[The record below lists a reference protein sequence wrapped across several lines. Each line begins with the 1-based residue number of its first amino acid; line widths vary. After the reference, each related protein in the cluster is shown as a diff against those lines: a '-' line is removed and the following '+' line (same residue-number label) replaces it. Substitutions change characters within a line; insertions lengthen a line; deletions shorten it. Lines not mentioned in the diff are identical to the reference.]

1 VSDSAVALAVAAV
14 VAASL
19 VAGSGVAAAVRLPS
33 RVAASL
39 TAFGGGLLFA
49 AVALELVPEAD
60 DRAATWV
67 VSVGLIVGTVLYV
80 GADWLLTA
88 NEKRAAMRRS
98 AQMAA
103 AGRPMPLTA
112 AEAEAARGE
121 SIAVGLFVDGVPES
135 VALGITIGEGELA
148 VPLLVG
154 VVVGN
159 LVEAYGA
166 AQPLAVAG
174 GRSRFAVVLLGGIGL
189 ALAAALIVG
198 ATVLDGLDP
207 AVVGFLQALAAGAV
221 LAVVTVSIVPHAFSE
236 VSRWV
241 AVASVLGFLLGYVV
255 A

>member
-1 VSDSAVALAVAAV
+1 VSDSAVALAVAAA

-60 DRAATWV
+60 DRASTWV
-67 VSVGLIVGTVLYV
+67 VSLGLIVGTVLYV

-112 AEAEAARGE
+112 AEAARGE
-121 SIAVGLFVDGVPES
+121 SIAVGLFIDGVPES

-174 GRSRFAVVLLGGIGL
+174 GRSRFAVALLGGIGL

>member
-1 VSDSAVALAVAAV
+1 VSDPAVAVV
-14 VAASL
+14 VAAAVAVSL
-19 VAGSGVAAAVRLPS
+19 VAGSGIAAGVQLPS

-60 DRAATWV
+60 DRAAIWV
-67 VSVGLIVGTVLYV
+67 VSLGLIVGTVLYV

-88 NEKRAAMRRS
+88 NEERAAMRRS

-154 VVVGN
+154 VIVGN
-159 LVEAYGA
+159 VVEAYGA
-166 AQPLAVAG
+166 AQPLAAG
-174 GRSRFAVVLLGGIGL
+174 ERSRFAVLLLGAIGL
-189 ALAAALIVG
+189 ALAVALIAG
-198 ATVLDGLDP
+198 ATVLDALDP

-221 LAVVTVSIVPHAFSE
+221 LAVVTVSIVPPAFSE

-241 AVASVLGFLLGYVV
+241 AVASILGFLLGYVV